1 MYLSNKII
9 LVDLKK
15 KGQNP
20 SKFASHLCIKEET
33 CNKSLQETERLEG
46 KLVGVCGF
54 NYCLQKKKKSHKTE
68 KKKVTCGKK
77 TTLTKYSM
85 KKNAL

>member
-9 LVDLKK
+9 LVDLKKK

-54 NYCLQKKKKSHKTE
+54 NYCLQKKKSQNR
-68 KKKVTCGKK
+68 KKKRSLVVKK
-77 TTLTKYSM
+77 PH
-85 KKNAL
+85 